1 MHLHMHLQMT
11 KGKYLGI
18 DFGDRRVGIAVSD
31 FNKEIAFPRD
41 FLEYEDISELINE
54 IRNICEIDQIVK
66 IILGLPINMDGS
78 FGERALKTMDFHGKL
93 KESVKNISVE
103 YFDERLS
110 TEYAVKALHAQG
122 IKAKSQKG
130 KRDSLSAQ
138 IVLQNYLNSLK

>member
-1 MHLHMHLQMT
+1 MT

-18 DFGDRRVGIAVSD
+18 DFGDKRVGIAVSD

-41 FLEYEDISELINE
+41 FLEYKSLKGLIGQ
-54 IRNICEIDQIVK
+54 IGKICEEDQVVK
-66 IILGLPINMDGS
+66 IILGLPVNMDGT
-78 FGERALKTMDFHGKL
+78 FGERALKTLQFFNKL
-93 KESVKNISVE
+93 KESIKNISVE
-103 YFDERLS
+103 CFDERLS

-138 IVLQNYLNSLK
+138 IVLQNYLNSLR

>member
-1 MHLHMHLQMT
+1 MT

-18 DFGDRRVGIAVSD
+18 DFGDKRVGIAVSD

-41 FLEYEDISELINE
+41 FLEYKSLKGLISQIGK
-54 IRNICEIDQIVK
+54 ICEEDQVVK
-66 IILGLPINMDGS
+66 IILGLPINMDGT
-78 FGERALKTMDFHGKL
+78 FGERALKTLKFFNKL
-93 KESVKNISVE
+93 KESIKNISVE
-103 YFDERLS
+103 CFDERLS

-138 IVLQNYLNSLK
+138 IVLQNYLNSLKS

>member
-1 MHLHMHLQMT
+1 MT

-18 DFGDRRVGIAVSD
+18 DFGDKRVGIAVSD
-31 FNKEIAFPRD
+31 LNKEISFPRD
-41 FLEYEDISELINE
+41 FLEYENAKDLIKSISE
-54 IRNICEIDQIVK
+54 ICETDQITK

-78 FGERALKTMDFHGKL
+78 FGERALKTMDFYGKL
-93 KESVKNISVE
+93 KDSIKNIPVE
-103 YFDERLS
+103 CFDERLS

-122 IKAKSQKG
+122 IKSKSMKG